1 MGNSRLKLTVLCLLG
16 FLAARAVFAGSGS
29 NLVVSFV
36 TTNLS
41 PLNVGFA
48 GFATSLIDNGM
59 ESHNP
64 NFQQM
69 AATLSPGWLRYPSG
83 IPSDGFDWT
92 LQGQGGLLISEFASL
107 AQNVGG
113 AKIIVCLNGFTDSP
127 QSASNFVAYALT
139 NHIPVAAWELCNEPY
154 NFTGTTNF
162 FLNGMAY
169 AQQMYPYYQA
179 IKGANSNALVSIF
192 FGDPISYHH
201 YPRGTNYTNFSDLMA
216 FDNGELLTNSTS
228 YVTNVLIANA
238 GTNANNVK
246 FLLSESGPVEGGGVG
261 GSGPMPPSTTLYG
274 GIYASELMMRLSTC
288 PQMLF
293 AGTYQIFNQ
302 NGIYATNTDRMAV
315 TNAAAHNYVTNTDS
329 FNFGFYYSAQA
340 AGQGVAFWAI
350 NRSTALYST
359 TVGTNGPT
367 VPLLNGSNMPAIYA
381 QAYQGGN
388 GKRYVLITN
397 KGSNSPM
404 VNIMQESGM
413 VTNQLLE
420 TYVTG
425 NDPSATNSSPTNS
438 PIFVQSQTATNPLT
452 IPQYSVVRLEWP
464 AFSVPTPVLTATSG
478 GRGTNYLRWT
488 GLAGVVYNVQS
499 TTNLLGPWAT
509 LGRITNSQTNF
520 TFTDY
525 SANNTTF
532 YRLVVP

>member
-1 MGNSRLKLTVLCLLG
+1 
-16 FLAARAVFAGSGS
+16 
-29 NLVVSFV
+29 
-36 TTNLS
+36 
-41 PLNVGFA
+41 
-48 GFATSLIDNGM
+48 
-59 ESHNP
+59 
-64 NFQQM
+64 
-69 AATLSPGWLRYPSG
+69 
-83 IPSDGFDWT
+83 
-92 LQGQGGLLISEFASL
+92 
-107 AQNVGG
+107 
-113 AKIIVCLNGFTDSP
+113 
-127 QSASNFVAYALT
+127 VAYALT

-192 FGDPISYHH
+192 FGDPDTGSGGVLWDGSVNNFTPNYWDAISYHH